1 MGTLTRKQFL
11 RGSAIGAAALAATA
25 TGPAGLGSADD
36 GGHVFIHFHGVLER
50 RGATV
55 AISVDVAGQKDG
67 LAGAGW
73 DSGTA
78 GGPNGMVPSNPV
90 GACYYTAAGT
100 LDEHVVK
107 LDGMS
112 LFTNRPVALADAE
125 EAARSDTRADGRLM
139 KAEANLKSGDQ
150 VGALCGRNDPRLL
163 HGDRSRHQDRLNA
176 HRAALGRVRGRG
188 ISASLGQRTPS
199 F

>member
-11 RGSAIGAAALAATA
+11 KGSAIGAAALAATA
-25 TGPAGLGSADD
+25 TGPAGLASADE
-36 GGHVFIHFHGVLER
+36 GGHLFIHFQGVLK
-50 RGATV
+50 RGTATI

-73 DSGTA
+73 DSGM
-78 GGPNGMVPSNPV
+78 GPNGMVPSTPV

-112 LFTNRPVALADAE
+112 LFTNRPAALADAE
-125 EAARSDTRADGRLM
+125 EAGRSDTRADGRLM
-139 KAEANLKSGDQ
+139 KAEANLKTGEIKWTLFPAGTTADFFTGTG
-150 VGALCGRNDPRLL
+150 VVIKID
-163 HGDRSRHQDRLNA
+163 
-176 HRAALGRVRGRG
+176 
-188 ISASLGQRTPS
+188 
-199 F
+199 

>member
-25 TGPAGLGSADD
+25 AGPAGLASADE

-50 RGATV
+50 RGTTV

-73 DSGTA
+73 DGGTT
-78 GGPNGMVPSNPV
+78 GVPNGMVPSNPV
-90 GACYYTAAGT
+90 GACYYTASGT

-112 LFTNRPVALADAE
+112 LFTNRPLMLADAE
-125 EAARSDTRADGRLM
+125 EAGRSDTRADGRLM
-139 KAEANLKSGDQ
+139 KAEANLKTGEIKW
-150 VGALCGRNDPRLL
+150 ALF
-163 HGDRSRHQDRLNA
+163 
-176 HRAALGRVRGRG
+176 AAGT
-188 ISASLGQRTPS
+188 TPD
-199 F
+199 FFTGTGVVIKID